1 MTDADDLRIEDFL
14 PHRHPF
20 LFVDRIISLEGGKS
34 VQGLFAVADTH
45 PFLNRSG
52 ERPVF
57 PAFLLVEALGQV
69 AALCVRREPASS
81 SGERRPRGYL
91 VRIDQCRFDRGVF
104 AGDTV
109 ILSARLLA
117 GYGPLHKFEAR
128 GEVAGEAVVQASITL
143 FLDV

>member
-1 MTDADDLRIEDFL
+1 MMDADDLRIEDLL

-20 LFVDRIISLEGGKS
+20 LFVDRIISLEGGNN
-34 VQGLFAVADTH
+34 VQGLFVVAGTH

-57 PAFLLVEALGQV
+57 PNFLLVEALGQV
-69 AALCVRREPASS
+69 AALCVRREPVGSPR
-81 SGERRPRGYL
+81 ERRPRGYL
-91 VRIDQCRFDRGVF
+91 VRIDQCRFDRGVH

-109 ILSARLLA
+109 ILSAHLLS

-128 GEVAGEAVVQASITL
+128 GEVAGGMVVQASITL